1 MRPPYGDI
9 DDRVRNIC
17 KQLNLTPIIW
27 TSLGANDNY
36 DTNDWRI
43 GAGEVSAATVVQNF
57 EYILN
62 NASQLDTGY
71 IVLEHDLY
79 KQSVE
84 LAVDVVLPAAL
95 SHEPKQTLEPIVQ
108 CLNLEL
114 GDSCTARND
123 RLGLVADLQFK
134 TKGYFSGTYNA
145 ISGKV
150 RRTTTNTDRGEISG
164 KWSSVMEY
172 KPVKVCNA
180 SSHKDALKQDCF
192 RVRNVYYL
200 M

>member
-1 MRPPYGDI
+1 MIQYQYMTGHQLSVHTWSHPYLTTLTNEQIVMELAWTKEIIKRITGVTPLTMRPPYGDI

-114 GDSCTARND
+114 GDSCKF
-123 RLGLVADLQFK
+123 L
-134 TKGYFSGTYNA
+134 YN
-145 ISGKV
+145 IK
-150 RRTTTNTDRGEISG
+150 
-164 KWSSVMEY
+164 
-172 KPVKVCNA
+172 
-180 SSHKDALKQDCF
+180 
-192 RVRNVYYL
+192 
-200 M
+200 